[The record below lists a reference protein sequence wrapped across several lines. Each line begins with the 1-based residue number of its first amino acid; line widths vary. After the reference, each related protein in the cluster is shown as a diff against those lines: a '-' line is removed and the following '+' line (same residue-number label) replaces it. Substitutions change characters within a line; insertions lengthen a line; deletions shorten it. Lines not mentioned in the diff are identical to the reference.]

1 MYVPAGF
8 VNQAELAQSVKA
20 AIQSLNP
27 QEVVHVAY
35 SIGPDST
42 DDPAI
47 FFRIVLTDAAS
58 REDRLADVTGRVA
71 STLFDWIRPVENWGL
86 TPYFSFRSFSEQRM
100 RNDPEWS

>member
-1 MYVPAGF
+1 VQVPTAF
-8 VNQAELAQSVKA
+8 VNQAQLAQGVSA
-20 AIQSLNP
+20 DIESLNP

-35 SIGPDST
+35 SMGNDST

-58 REDRLADVTGRVA
+58 REDRLADVTGRVT
-71 STLFDWIRPVENWGL
+71 SMLFDSIRPIENWGL
-86 TPYFSFRSFSEQRM
+86 TPYFTFRSFSEQRV

>member
-1 MYVPAGF
+1 VHVPAGF
-8 VNQAELAQSVKA
+8 VNQAQLAQSVKD

-27 QEVVHVAY
+27 QEVAHVAY
-35 SIGPDST
+35 SIGHDST
-42 DDPAI
+42 DDPAL

-71 STLFDWIRPVENWGL
+71 DALFDSIRPVENWGL
-86 TPYFSFRSFSEQRM
+86 TPYFSFRSFSEQRT

>member
-1 MYVPAGF
+1 MHAPTGY
-8 VNQAELAQSVKA
+8 VNQAQLKQSVNA
-20 AIQSLNP
+20 AFQSLNP
-27 QEVVHVAY
+27 QEVVRVAY

-58 REDRLADVTGRVA
+58 HEDRLADVTRRVA
-71 STLFDWIRPVENWGL
+71 STLLDSIRPIENWGL
-86 TPYFSFRSFSEQRM
+86 TPYFSFRSFSEQGM

>member
-1 MYVPAGF
+1 MYVPTGF
-8 VNQAELAQSVKA
+8 VNQAQLAQSVNA

-35 SIGPDST
+35 SIGHDST

-47 FFRIVLTDAAS
+47 FFRIVLADAAS
-58 REDRLADVTGRVA
+58 REERLADVTGRVA
-71 STLFDWIRPVENWGL
+71 SALFDSIRPIENWGL
-86 TPYFSFRSFSEQRM
+86 TPYFSFRSYSEQRM

>member
-1 MYVPAGF
+1 MYVPTGF
-8 VNQAELAQSVKA
+8 VNQVQLAQSVVA
-20 AIQSLNP
+20 AIRSLNP

-35 SIGPDST
+35 SIDHDST
-42 DDPAI
+42 GDPAI
-47 FFRIVLTDAAS
+47 FFRVVLTDAAS

-71 STLFDWIRPVENWGL
+71 STLFDAIRPIENWGL